1 MPLVDVELPAP
12 RAETLPKRIRDL
24 IRESDE
30 RIRAFLARRTVPG
43 FVLSDFERVGRALQ
57 AIREHGLAPG
67 DSCCEWGSGFGVVA
81 LMAACLDY
89 RAYGIEI
96 DAELVDEATQLAADF
111 ELDVDFACGT
121 YVPHGGEDL
130 TDTVDEDFDW
140 LSAGGACGYDA
151 LGVDPE
157 DFDLI
162 FAYPWPGEEQV
173 IDDLFE
179 RYAAD
184 SALLLT
190 YHGGLEDVRLRRKV
204 ADGSHRS

>member
-1 MPLVDVELPAP
+1 MLVDVALPQPRARVLPA
-12 RAETLPKRIRDL
+12 RIREL
-24 IRESDE
+24 IRESDL
-30 RIRAFLARRTVPG
+30 RTRDFLARTTVPG

-57 AIREHGLAPG
+57 AVEEHNLAPG

-81 LMAACLDY
+81 LMAACLDF
-89 RAYGIEI
+89 RACGIEI
-96 DAELVDEATQLAADF
+96 NGDLVDEATALAADLG
-111 ELDVDFACGT
+111 LDVEFACGT

-130 TDTVDEDFDW
+130 TDAVEEEFDW
-140 LSAGGACGYDA
+140 LRSGGPCGYDA
-151 LGVDPE
+151 LGLDPA

-162 FAYPWPGEEQV
+162 FAYPWPGEEHV

-179 RYAAD
+179 RYAAV

-204 ADGSHRS
+204 GDAPLR